1 MRRNL
6 LAPGP
11 APAAVNVPEEFGEI
25 SPFLW
30 PVLPHRAVKQG
41 IYVGIGLIQKGE
53 LLVVPSGMFHHHPC
67 LTVQAFQAVCQ
78 LLEFTAG
85 VARLKRFCHNFEV
98 LEAALAGAGNF
109 GGFEASSVSKATE
122 VKGVQRFFNGEVGPL
137 FAQEVLREDKQAQ
150 PLCQEHHRFQRGQA
164 VPAGKEGVKIRL
176 GIA

>member
-98 LEAALAGAGNF
+98 LEAALAGAENF
-109 GGFEASSVSKATE
+109 GAFEASSVSKATD
-122 VKGVQRFFNGEVGPL
+122 VKGVQFFLTGRLAHFLRRRFYVRTSRRCRSARNTTDSSGGRL
-137 FAQEVLREDKQAQ
+137 FLPEKRASKSAW
-150 PLCQEHHRFQRGQA
+150 A
-164 VPAGKEGVKIRL
+164 
-176 GIA
+176 

>member
-25 SPFLW
+25 YPFLR
-30 PVLPHRAVKQG
+30 PVLPQRAVKQG
-41 IYVGIGLIQKGE
+41 VYVGIGLVQKGD

-78 LLEFTAG
+78 LLKFTAG

-98 LEAALAGAGNF
+98 LEAAAGAGNF
-109 GGFEASSVSKATE
+109 A
-122 VKGVQRFFNGEVGPL
+122 
-137 FAQEVLREDKQAQ
+137 VLRRPAFQKPPKSKESSAFSTGR
-150 PLCQEHHRFQRGQA
+150 LAHFLRRRFYVRTSRRSRSARNTTDSSG
-164 VPAGKEGVKIRL
+164 GRL
-176 GIA
+176 FLPEKRASKSAWA